1 MSKVEKAVSCFEQGF
16 LCSQAVL
23 STFSTDLGLDKE
35 TALKVSG
42 AFGGGM
48 ARMGE
53 VCGAVTGAYM
63 VIGLKYSSTRAEDS
77 GFREKTYQLVKLF
90 NDDFSSRNGSIKC
103 KELLGCDISTS
114 EGLQRARDQKLFS
127 SVCPNLIRDAAN
139 LLEKIL

>member
-63 VIGLKYSSTRAEDS
+63 VIGLKYLAQAEDS

-114 EGLQRARDQKLFS
+114 EGLQRARDQNLFS
-127 SVCPNLIRDAAN
+127 SICPNLIRDAAKF
-139 LLEKIL
+139 LEKIL